1 MVLTPTT
8 TKQAEQ
14 PEGRGDLGPFSSGPV
29 VFAFFSSAL
38 YGRED
43 LACPVPAV
51 CFMIIY
57 VIFTSLLNH
66 YIYKLIIRL
75 ILPQIQKQ

>member
-43 LACPVPAV
+43 LACPVPAL
-51 CFMIIY
+51 CSY
-57 VIFTSLLNH
+57 DNL
-66 YIYKLIIRL
+66 
-75 ILPQIQKQ
+75 